1 MDVDYSTLDPK
12 QFLIT
17 FSTRYSDLLGKRAD
31 TFKEMFLH
39 LLKRRQHNFTIVET
53 VLKRRQHNFTIVE
66 TGTVRMEHNFNG
78 DGCST
83 VIFDHFIST
92 YGGTLHTVD
101 TYNVR
106 SRTPH
111 STLVTIS
118 DSVIFLDRFQ
128 KPETIDLLYLDSFD
142 FDANN
147 PHPSSLHHI
156 KELATVW
163 ASLPSGCL
171 IVIDD
176 NFEDG
181 SGKGAYI
188 QEFMY
193 NVGATPLFNSYQLG
207 FIKP

>member
-1 MDVDYSTLDPK
+1 MDLDYSTLDPK

-53 VLKRRQHNFTIVE
+53 
-66 TGTVRMEHNFNG
+66 GTVRMEHNFNG

-101 TYNVR
+101 INPQSCALARRLTSPR
-106 SRTPH
+106 
-111 STLVTIS
+111 TLVTIS
-118 DSVIFLDRFQ
+118 DSVIFLDTFQ

-163 ASLPSGCL
+163 AKLPSGCL

>member
-12 QFLIT
+12 QFFIT
-17 FSTRYSDLLGKRAD
+17 FTTMYSGQLGKRAD
-31 TFKEMFLH
+31 TFHQM
-39 LLKRRQHNFTIVET
+39 LLAL
-53 VLKRRQHNFTIVE
+53 LKRRQHNFTIVE

-92 YGGTLHTVD
+92 YGGTLYTVD
-101 TYNVR
+101 ISPQSCALARKLTSPN
-106 SRTPH
+106 
-111 STLVTIS
+111 TLVTIS
-118 DSVIFLDRFQ
+118 DSVLFLQKFQ
-128 KPETIDLLYLDSFD
+128 KPELIDLLYLDSFD
-142 FDANN
+142 FDSTN

-163 ASLPSGCL
+163 ARLSPGCI
-171 IVIDD
+171 IVVDD

-188 QEFMY
+188 SEFMHA
-193 NVGATPLFNSYQLG
+193 VGAIPLFNEYQLG
-207 FIKP
+207 FIKQ